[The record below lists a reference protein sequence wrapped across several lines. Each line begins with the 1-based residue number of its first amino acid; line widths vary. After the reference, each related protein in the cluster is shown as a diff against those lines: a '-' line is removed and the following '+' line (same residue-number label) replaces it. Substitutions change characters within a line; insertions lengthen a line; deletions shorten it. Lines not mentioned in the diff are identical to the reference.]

1 MPWKECSVMDERLQL
16 VARRLAGE
24 QMADLCREFGISRK
38 TGYKIFDRYQ
48 ECGIQ
53 GLTDRSRRPHHY
65 AHKLPFQV
73 ENYILN
79 VKREHSTWGA
89 RKIRERLIRRFSG
102 IKIPAKSTIH
112 ALLDRHGFVERRGRA
127 RRRAQGTALS
137 LGQRPNELWCTDY
150 KGEFLLGNRQYC
162 YPLTVTD
169 HASRFLLTCEALSST
184 RENYAFAA
192 FERLFKERGLPA
204 NIRSDNLSKLAVW
217 WLRLGIGIERIKPG
231 HPQQNGRHE
240 RMHLTLKKEATKP
253 AASNFHQQQAR
264 FDKFIEVFN
273 NERPHEALQM
283 KCPAEIYRPSPRI
296 YQGLPDIDYPFHD
309 RTIVVTHC
317 GRICLGK
324 KKINFSTVF
333 AGQAVG
339 IKEVHDDIWLVSF
352 MDYDLGYFDL
362 ETRVLEPLENPFGP
376 KVLPMSPGRTLEK
389 LVEPMG
395 FESAS
400 CMETKE
406 FCGAAWPSKVLKGK
420 DGNSYAP

>member
-1 MPWKECSVMDERLQL
+1 MQGVR
-16 VARRLAGE
+16 
-24 QMADLCREFGISRK
+24 DLPK

-65 AHKLPFQV
+65 AHKLPFQI

-137 LGQRPNELWCTDY
+137 LGQRPNELWCSDY

-204 NIRSDNLSKLAVW
+204 NIRSDNGVPFASAHALFNLSKLAVW

-240 RMHLTLKKEATKP
+240 RMHLNLKKEATKP
-253 AASNFHQQQAR
+253 AAAQTLFRNTASRRFQA
-264 FDKFIEVFN
+264 
-273 NERPHEALQM
+273 
-283 KCPAEIYRPSPRI
+283 
-296 YQGLPDIDYPFHD
+296 
-309 RTIVVTHC
+309 
-317 GRICLGK
+317 
-324 KKINFSTVF
+324 FSF
-333 AGQAVG
+333 G
-339 IKEVHDDIWLVSF
+339 I
-352 MDYDLGYFDL
+352 
-362 ETRVLEPLENPFGP
+362 
-376 KVLPMSPGRTLEK
+376 
-389 LVEPMG
+389 
-395 FESAS
+395 
-400 CMETKE
+400 
-406 FCGAAWPSKVLKGK
+406 
-420 DGNSYAP
+420 